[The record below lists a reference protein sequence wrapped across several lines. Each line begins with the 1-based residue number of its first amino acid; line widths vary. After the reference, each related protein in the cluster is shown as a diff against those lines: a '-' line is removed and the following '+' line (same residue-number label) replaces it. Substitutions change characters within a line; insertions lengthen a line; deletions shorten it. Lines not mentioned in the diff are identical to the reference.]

1 MPTTNEEMQQQIR
14 LRLEG
19 LEDQGDWEHEYAKL
33 LLFVHEMVVWA
44 MKA

>member
-19 LEDQGDWEHEYAKL
+19 LEDQGDWKHEYAKL
-33 LLFVHEMVVWA
+33 FLNVYGEMTDY
-44 MKA
+44 